1 MEVKDLKI
9 KVLKV
14 NAFTRDN
21 NGGNPAG
28 VLVNSPDLTDEQ
40 MAKISKKLQ
49 VSETAFLYPSDKADY
64 KTRFFS
70 PTVEVDLCGHGTI
83 AAFFTVALRN
93 EILQIREYSM
103 TQETN
108 VGVLPVDLRFSENNK
123 LTRVM
128 MHQGRPI
135 LKDVDIDMNIVT
147 DALNISIE
155 NIDTAYPRQIVS
167 TGIFTFPICI
177 KSFNVLKN
185 MKPDFDKV
193 AEVCKKIDSG
203 SFFVYTFETLESVST
218 YHARCFCPLYGVNED
233 PVTGTANGAVSS
245 YLFVNKIVNDN
256 NFICEQGDI
265 MGRPGRVYVEIED
278 DIVKVGGKAIIV
290 EEKELDI

>member
-1 MEVKDLKI
+1 VEAKNLKI

-14 NAFTRDN
+14 NVFTKDK

-28 VLVNSPDLTDEQ
+28 VLINSPDLTDEQ
-40 MAKISKKLQ
+40 MTKITKGLQ
-49 VSETAFLYPSDKADY
+49 VSETAFLYPSNKADY

-83 AAFFTVALRN
+83 AAFYTLALRN
-93 EILQIREYSM
+93 EILQNRELNM

-108 VGVLPVDLRFSENNK
+108 VGVLPVDIRFSENNK
-123 LTRVM
+123 LARVM
-128 MHQGRPI
+128 MHQGKPVLREI
-135 LKDVDIDMNIVT
+135 QIDMSEVA
-147 DALNISIE
+147 DALNISVDEIE
-155 NIDTAYPRQIVS
+155 TAHPRQIVS

-177 KSFNVLKN
+177 KSFNALKN
-185 MKPDFDKV
+185 IKPDYDKV
-193 AEVCKKIDSG
+193 AEVCEKIDSG
-203 SFFVYTFETLESVST
+203 SFFVYTFETLEPEST

-245 YLFVNKIVNDN
+245 YLFLNKIVNEN

-278 DIVKVGGKAIIV
+278 NVVKVGGKAIIV
-290 EEKELDI
+290 EEIELEI

>member
-1 MEVKDLKI
+1 LKI

-14 NAFTRDN
+14 NAFTKDK

-28 VLVNSPDLTDEQ
+28 VLINSPDLTDKQ
-40 MAKISKKLQ
+40 MAKITTELQ
-49 VSETAFLYPSDKADY
+49 VSETAFLYPSNKADH

-83 AAFFTVALRN
+83 AAFYTMALRN
-93 EILQIREYSM
+93 EILQNREYSM

-108 VGVLPVDLRFSENNK
+108 VGVLPIDIIFSDDNNK

-128 MHQGRPI
+128 MHQDKPV
-135 LKDVDIDMNIVT
+135 LKDVDIDMKIVA

-155 NIDTAYPRQIVS
+155 NIDTAHPRQIVS
-167 TGIFTFPICI
+167 TGVFTFPICI

-185 MKPDFDKV
+185 IKPDYDKV

-203 SFFVYTFETLESVST
+203 SFFVYTFETLESEST

-245 YLFVNKIVNDN
+245 YLFLNKIVKDN

-278 DIVKVGGKAIIV
+278 NVVKVGGKAIIV
-290 EEKELDI
+290 EEKELEI